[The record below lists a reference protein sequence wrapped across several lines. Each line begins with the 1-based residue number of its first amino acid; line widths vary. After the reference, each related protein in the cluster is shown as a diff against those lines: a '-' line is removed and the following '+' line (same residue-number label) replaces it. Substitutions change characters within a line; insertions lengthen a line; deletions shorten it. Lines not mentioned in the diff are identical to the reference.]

1 MALQRK
7 RLCVPDIVK
16 RAFIQSSHATTI
28 KGRSKRYSRYW
39 CFTKGCRG
47 VSVGAEGLET
57 HLHTLLDR
65 IQPAANLLAK
75 LPTIAA
81 RSWGSR
87 KERIGAD
94 SKALVRRLDDQQALN
109 RQTIEARVRETL
121 SDADFQTLK
130 SSIEA
135 EIARIQEQI
144 KALDSEACT
153 MRLIR
158 SRPILKMRTPFKW
171 LL

>member
-1 MALQRK
+1 MALQRN
-7 RLCVPDIVK
+7 RLCVPGIVK

-65 IQPAANLLAK
+65 IQPAANLLAM

-87 KERIGAD
+87 RERIGAD
-94 SKALVRRLDDQQALN
+94 SKATCAVLTTSRL
-109 RQTIEARVRETL
+109 
-121 SDADFQTLK
+121 
-130 SSIEA
+130 
-135 EIARIQEQI
+135 
-144 KALDSEACT
+144 
-153 MRLIR
+153 
-158 SRPILKMRTPFKW
+158 
-171 LL
+171 